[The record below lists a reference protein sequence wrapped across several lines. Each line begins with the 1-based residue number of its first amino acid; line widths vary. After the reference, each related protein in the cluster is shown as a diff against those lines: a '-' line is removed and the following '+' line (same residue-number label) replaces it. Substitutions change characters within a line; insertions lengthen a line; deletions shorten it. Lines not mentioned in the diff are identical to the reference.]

1 MTEAKGRYF
10 YSLGGDEVKTE
21 TPSPSLSKAAKMSHA
36 VFWQQKKLKTQNYMN
51 YEVTIGIPV
60 YNVKDRIRVTLESAL
75 NQTFESIEFLLCDDC
90 GTDGSIDIIKEYQ
103 QSHPRGKDIRI
114 VHQPHNMG
122 IGAARNRLIDEAR
135 GRFLFFLDADD
146 TIHKESIELLHG
158 AAEQHK
164 ADLVYGSRRH
174 SYLGDGETGAAIYMN
189 PYKVFTTCDE
199 YAWYAYHER
208 MQVQNWNYLIL
219 VDILRRNHLRVAEVG
234 HGYGEDY
241 TFTVD
246 LPTYVSRVVLLPDIT
261 YEYYIEEDV
270 FHGKRKDKKL
280 SRKQMDL
287 ALKAID
293 DKKRRQGLRRRP
305 WFARRCAML
314 MMYDYNFARA
324 ILSRPGQ
331 AEPPYTNREIRDIMW
346 HPMKL
351 LQILGDSDSR
361 GKNLFYWL
369 LGKLPPRLCVML
381 MRTAM
386 RLK

>member
-1 MTEAKGRYF
+1 MK
-10 YSLGGDEVKTE
+10 
-21 TPSPSLSKAAKMSHA
+21 
-36 VFWQQKKLKTQNYMN
+36 

-103 QSHPRGKDIRI
+103 QTHPRGKDIRI

-122 IGAARNRLIDEAR
+122 IGAARNRLIDEAN

-146 TIHKESIELLHG
+146 TISHECIELLYG
-158 AAEQHK
+158 AAEEHH
-164 ADLVYGSRRH
+164 AELVYGSRRH
-174 SYLGDGETGAAIYMN
+174 TYLGDGETGAAIYMN
-189 PYKVFTTCDE
+189 PYKVFTARDE
-199 YAWYAYHER
+199 YAWYAYHEKL
-208 MQVQNWNYLIL
+208 QVQNWNYLIL
-219 VDILRRNHLRVAEVG
+219 VDVLRSNHLRVAEVG

-246 LPTYVSRVVLLPDIT
+246 LPTYVTRVVLLPDIT
-261 YEYYIEEDV
+261 YDYYIEEDV

-280 SRKQMDL
+280 SRQQMDL
-287 ALKAID
+287 TLKAID
-293 DKKRRQGLRRRP
+293 EKKRRQGLRRRP

-314 MMYDYNFARA
+314 MMYDYNFVRT
-324 ILSRPGQ
+324 ILSHPGQ
-331 AEPPYTNREIRDIMW
+331 AEPPYTNRDLRDIMW
-346 HPMKL
+346 HPMSF

-361 GKNLFYWL
+361 GKNLFYKL

-381 MRTAM
+381 IRAMMRKN
-386 RLK
+386 R

>member
-1 MTEAKGRYF
+1 
-10 YSLGGDEVKTE
+10 
-21 TPSPSLSKAAKMSHA
+21 
-36 VFWQQKKLKTQNYMN
+36 
-51 YEVTIGIPV
+51 
-60 YNVKDRIRVTLESAL
+60 
-75 NQTFESIEFLLCDDC
+75 
-90 GTDGSIDIIKEYQ
+90 
-103 QSHPRGKDIRI
+103 
-114 VHQPHNMG
+114 
-122 IGAARNRLIDEAR
+122 
-135 GRFLFFLDADD
+135 LDADD

-174 SYLGDGETGAAIYMN
+174 TYLGDGETGAAIYMN